1 MTRREPLLAAL
12 LYVVLACL
20 LLFQAFL
27 PGRTLSSAGFL
38 RAQPPY
44 TATMLPNAGDANPQL
59 ADIATQVEPFERYT
73 RRRLPH
79 APLWNPFVGG
89 GRPFLANAQSAV
101 FSPYTAPAYVMPLR
115 WSLLLSGI
123 LKLVTAALGMFLFCR
138 LAVGLR
144 LGGALLA
151 GTLFGFGQFMVVWM
165 PWTVAGVWSL
175 APWLLLATDR
185 VARMRSPTRALPVAG
200 LGLVVGLQFVAGH
213 PESSFHELVL
223 ATGYLL
229 VCLGGRWRGEGRALV
244 VRPVLAAA
252 AGLALGL
259 ALAAAALAPF
269 LELLRHSADLELRT
283 GVVAKEPVLSL
294 FGVVFPDWFGRP
306 TQTPL
311 TADFLVGRPYYL
323 GALALL
329 LAGYALAR
337 PTRGRAWLAVLG
349 VVSMLV
355 VVGAQPFSWV
365 IEHLPGFSTVHN
377 TRLDAYFVVV
387 VAILAGMGLDDL
399 TGARGRL
406 AGRGRTAFRV
416 LVAALVVGPI
426 VLVAARGYLTPR
438 LLGDALKV
446 AWGFA
451 DERGAFDPDG
461 PAVTRAAGL
470 FVWLPFVVAGI
481 ALLAARIRGRLSAQL
496 FTGLVLLVVVLD
508 LFRANVGENPAVHAQ
523 RAVLPPTPAVRYL
536 QGHAPDRFVGASTG
550 LYFPLWPNVSMN
562 YGIYDARSYDYPVI
576 KRYSRLWR
584 AGVSNATLLVPS
596 TLLAPISAHTL
607 PALSLL
613 GVRDVLEAPD
623 GPSFAAVPGLRQ
635 AYAGADARIY
645 ENARAMPKL
654 AVVGAAR
661 TVPDDA
667 AALRAVLDPAFDG
680 RREAIVEQ
688 PVPGL
693 SGGTPGTARLLR
705 YQPEDVVAQARMT
718 GTGLLVLDDVHYP
731 GWQATVDG
739 RPVPIQRVDYLLRA
753 VRLGPGAHTVEMRY
767 RPASWTVGWIV
778 SLVALAVLLGLA
790 GYGVRQT
797 RTARARYSSRS

>member
-44 TATMLPNAGDANPQL
+44 TATMLPHAADANPQL

-73 RRRLPH
+73 RERLPH

-123 LKLVTAALGMFLFCR
+123 LKLVAAALGMFLFCR
-138 LAVGLR
+138 LAAGLR
-144 LGGALLA
+144 FGGALLA

-175 APWLLLATDR
+175 APWLLLAVDR
-185 VARMRSPTRALPVAG
+185 IVRRPRALPVAG

-229 VCLGGRWRGEGRALV
+229 VRLGQRWRAEGRGVV
-244 VRPVLAAA
+244 VRPLAAAA
-252 AGLALGL
+252 AGLAVGLG
-259 ALAAAALAPF
+259 LAAAALAPF
-269 LELLRHSADLELRT
+269 LELLRQSADLELRT
-283 GVVAKEPVLSL
+283 GVVAKEPAQSL
-294 FGVVFPDWFGRP
+294 LGVVFPDWFGRP

-337 PTRGRAWLAVLG
+337 PTRGRVWMAVLG
-349 VVSMLV
+349 AVSMLV

-365 IEHLPGFSTVHN
+365 IQHLPGFSTVHN
-377 TRLDAYFVVV
+377 TRLSAYFVVV

-406 AGRGRTAFRV
+406 RGRGRTAFRALAV
-416 LVAALVVGPI
+416 ALVAGPI

-438 LLGDALKV
+438 LLGDALRV

-451 DERGAFDPDG
+451 RERGAFDPDG
-461 PAVTRAAGL
+461 PAVTRAAAL
-470 FVWLPFVVAGI
+470 LVWLPFVLVGI
-481 ALLAARIRGRLSAQL
+481 ALLAARARGRLSAPL
-496 FTGLVLLVVVLD
+496 FGGLVLLVVVLD
-508 LFRANVGENPAVHAQ
+508 LFHANVGENPAVRAS

-536 QGHAPDRFVGASTG
+536 QAHAPGRFVGASTG

-562 YGIYDARSYDYPVI
+562 YGLYDARSYDYPVI

-596 TLLAPISAHTL
+596 TLLAPISAHTM

-623 GPSFAAVPGLRQ
+623 GPSLGGVPGLRP

-645 ENARAMPKL
+645 SNARAMPKL
-654 AVVGAAR
+654 AVVGTAR
-661 TVPDDA
+661 AVPDDA
-667 AALRAVLDPAFDG
+667 TALHAVLDPGFDG
-680 RREAIVEQ
+680 RREAIVER
-688 PVPGL
+688 PLAGL
-693 SGGTPGTARLLR
+693 SGGTPGRARLLR
-705 YQPEDVVAQARMT
+705 YDPEHVVARARMT

-739 RPVPIQRVDYLLRA
+739 RPAPIRRVDYLLRA
-753 VRLGPGAHTVEMRY
+753 VRLGPGTHTVEMRY

-778 SLVALAVLLGLA
+778 SAVALIVLLGLA